1 MTDSFEQISA
11 HNEELARDIV
21 ERASAR
27 GVTVSTAESLT
38 AGMIA
43 STIADIPGAS
53 AVLRGG
59 AVTYCDEIKH
69 RVLGVEQETLDRYTA
84 VSHQTAREMAVGSLE
99 LYQSDIAVSATGYAG
114 PGGGTEDVEGGELGT
129 HMLGQRRER
138 GGVAQV
144 QGVRAGQ
151 VRRWCAEQAGC
162 GFECARKFC
171 EGFRLRRTQR
181 QAAGDGVLDACIH
194 YSFSPN
200 KPPCPVLAAADLL
213 ALGAAALAAGAG
225 SSACTIGRLAT
236 LRL

>member
-11 HNEELARDIV
+11 HNEELARHIV

-69 RVLGVEQETLDRYTA
+69 RVLGVDQETLDRYTA
-84 VSHQTAREMAVGSLE
+84 VSHQTAREMAAGSLE

-114 PGGGTEDVEGGELGT
+114 PGGGTEDDPAGT
-129 HMLGQRRER
+129 FYIGWAYRALMGKCRSWTLCAATMRATVRVFVPMRSRRHWDALPFCSTLWNRRVLR
-138 GGVAQV
+138 GL
-144 QGVRAGQ
+144 RA
-151 VRRWCAEQAGC
+151 
-162 GFECARKFC
+162 
-171 EGFRLRRTQR
+171 
-181 QAAGDGVLDACIH
+181 
-194 YSFSPN
+194 P
-200 KPPCPVLAAADLL
+200 
-213 ALGAAALAAGAG
+213 
-225 SSACTIGRLAT
+225 
-236 LRL
+236 

>member
-1 MTDSFEQISA
+1 MTESFEQIAA

-21 ERASAR
+21 ERASFR

-84 VSHQTAREMAVGSLE
+84 VSYQTSREMASGSLE

-114 PGGGTEDVEGGELGT
+114 PGGGTEDDPAGTFYNGWAHRSADGCVPVVDSIRCRYEGD
-129 HMLGQRRER
+129 RSC
-138 GGVAQV
+138 
-144 QGVRAGQ
+144 VRAHA
-151 VRRWCAEQAGC
+151 VAEALGRIVC
-162 GFECARKFC
+162 
-171 EGFRLRRTQR
+171 
-181 QAAGDGVLDACIH
+181 VLD
-194 YSFSPN
+194 SME
-200 KPPCPVLAAADLL
+200 
-213 ALGAAALAAGAG
+213 
-225 SSACTIGRLAT
+225 
-236 LRL
+236 

>member
-69 RVLGVEQETLDRYTA
+69 RVLGVKQETLDRFSA
-84 VSHQTAREMAVGSLE
+84 VSHQTAREMAASSLD

-114 PGGGTEDVEGGELGT
+114 PGGGTEQD
-129 HMLGQRRER
+129 
-138 GGVAQV
+138 
-144 QGVRAGQ
+144 
-151 VRRWCAEQAGC
+151 
-162 GFECARKFC
+162 
-171 EGFRLRRTQR
+171 
-181 QAAGDGVLDACIH
+181 
-194 YSFSPN
+194 P
-200 KPPCPVLAAADLL
+200 
-213 ALGAAALAAGAG
+213 AG
-225 SSACTIGRLAT
+225 SFYIGWAYRVADGERRLSSLRAVITRAIGRAFGPMRSRRLWSALSACSILWNRRG
-236 LRL
+236 LRGLRAP

>member
-69 RVLGVEQETLDRYTA
+69 RVLGVEQETLDRFSA
-84 VSHQTAREMAVGSLE
+84 VSHQTAREMATGSLD

-114 PGGGTEDVEGGELGT
+114 PGGGTEQDPAGT
-129 HMLGQRRER
+129 FYIGWASAGCRVCALSLRGRSVVRSCPCGR
-138 GGVAQV
+138 GG
-144 QGVRAGQ
+144 
-151 VRRWCAEQAGC
+151 
-162 GFECARKFC
+162 
-171 EGFRLRRTQR
+171 
-181 QAAGDGVLDACIH
+181 
-194 YSFSPN
+194 
-200 KPPCPVLAAADLL
+200 
-213 ALGAAALAAGAG
+213 LGAHCPRAQFYG
-225 SSACTIGRLAT
+225 IDVV
-236 LRL
+236 

>member
-11 HNEELARDIV
+11 HNEELARHVV

-69 RVLGVEQETLDRYTA
+69 RVLGVDQETLDRYTA
-84 VSHQTAREMAVGSLE
+84 VSHQTAREMAARSLE

-114 PGGGTEDVEGGELGT
+114 PGGGEVDMLIGEGRVAAYINCYTANSGYTRLMGKCRSWT
-129 HMLGQRRER
+129 LCAATMRATVRVFVPMRSRRHWDALPLCLTLWNRRVLR
-138 GGVAQV
+138 GL
-144 QGVRAGQ
+144 RA
-151 VRRWCAEQAGC
+151 
-162 GFECARKFC
+162 
-171 EGFRLRRTQR
+171 
-181 QAAGDGVLDACIH
+181 
-194 YSFSPN
+194 P
-200 KPPCPVLAAADLL
+200 
-213 ALGAAALAAGAG
+213 
-225 SSACTIGRLAT
+225 
-236 LRL
+236 

>member
-84 VSHQTAREMAVGSLE
+84 VSHQTAREMAV
-99 LYQSDIAVSATGYAG
+99 
-114 PGGGTEDVEGGELGT
+114 
-129 HMLGQRRER
+129 
-138 GGVAQV
+138 
-144 QGVRAGQ
+144 VR
-151 VRRWCAEQAGC
+151 W
-162 GFECARKFC
+162 
-171 EGFRLRRTQR
+171 
-181 QAAGDGVLDACIH
+181 
-194 YSFSPN
+194 S
-200 KPPCPVLAAADLL
+200 
-213 ALGAAALAAGAG
+213 
-225 SSACTIGRLAT
+225 CTRAILQ
-236 LRL
+236 

>member
-59 AVTYCDEIKH
+59 AVTYCDEVKH
-69 RVLGVEQETLDRYTA
+69 RVLGVEQETLDRFSA
-84 VSHQTAREMAVGSLE
+84 VSHQTAREMAAGSLD

-114 PGGGTEDVEGGELGT
+114 TFYIGWAHRAVDGGAPVVESVRCHYEGD
-129 HMLGQRRER
+129 RSC
-138 GGVAQV
+138 
-144 QGVRAGQ
+144 VRAHA
-151 VRRWCAEQAGC
+151 VAE
-162 GFECARKFC
+162 
-171 EGFRLRRTQR
+171 
-181 QAAGDGVLDACIH
+181 
-194 YSFSPN
+194 
-200 KPPCPVLAAADLL
+200 
-213 ALGAAALAAGAG
+213 ALGRIVRVLN
-225 SSACTIGRLAT
+225 SME
-236 LRL
+236 